1 MKHKVAY
8 MRCLLYGIN
17 NKLDSTERRIGE
29 FIYISIEI
37 MQTKAQKKRS
47 LKKWTELQWL
57 IKQYEMD

>member
-17 NKLDSTERRIGE
+17 NRLDSAERKTGE

-47 LKKWTELQWL
+47 LKK
-57 IKQYEMD
+57 